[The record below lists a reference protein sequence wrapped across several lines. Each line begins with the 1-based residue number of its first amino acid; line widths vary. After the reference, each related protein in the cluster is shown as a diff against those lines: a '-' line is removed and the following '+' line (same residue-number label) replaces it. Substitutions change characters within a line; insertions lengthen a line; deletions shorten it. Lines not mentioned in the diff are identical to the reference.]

1 MESVIGSDSIP
12 IYSEFALTARHESLP
27 ERIARLGQ
35 KAAPSHGT
43 PLFCVP
49 GQIGKQAS
57 PFATT
62 IFEKGLVISVNES
75 QLGLFYG
82 LSFLCVALAFAFA
95 AYLYLWVKKQKTE
108 NAKIQEVSLL
118 IKQGANTFMRR
129 EYLVLAKFA
138 AVAAIV
144 ILILLPSPIWTGSP
158 VDNISMGIAY
168 LCGTALSAI
177 AGKIGILVATLS
189 NGRTA
194 EAAQK
199 GIKPAFLIGFRGG
212 AVMGLLV
219 VGCSLLGVAAVLMI
233 TGDSSILLGFSFGAS
248 SLALFAKA
256 GGGIFTKTADVSADL
271 TGKVEL
277 GIPEDDPRNPAV
289 IADNVGD
296 NVGDVAGMG
305 ADLFDS
311 NVAAMA
317 SALVLAQ
324 SLSGGDFNNV
334 SMVFCYAI
342 LGLFASIIGIATA
355 RVGKKGDPTTALNSS
370 TYVTT
375 AIYLVLTA
383 IATALFPGFSW
394 RIWGAAAVGLLVGV
408 IIGITT
414 DYFTDDSKPPV
425 QKVAKASSS
434 GPAFTVL
441 SGISYGFISALPA
454 MVGIAVSALVA
465 YKLCEPMGE
474 GYAIFGISMAA
485 VGMLSIVGMIISN
498 DAYGPIVDNA
508 RGLAEMGGLGEE
520 TIRTADELDSA
531 GNTVKAVTKGFSIS
545 AAGLTVISLLG
556 AFMSEANDA
565 LAAAGRELITGFDI
579 MSPTV
584 FFGVLVGAVVP
595 AVFSA
600 MLILGVDK
608 NAQRMVAE
616 IHRQFNSIKGLR
628 EGKPGVKPEY
638 DKCIDIATSG
648 SLRELI
654 PAGLMTIIATII
666 VGFIGGP
673 SAIGGFLLGNIVSG
687 LLLALFMS
695 NAGGLWDNCKKYIEA
710 GAEGGKGSDSHKAAV
725 IGDTVGDPFK
735 DTAGPSINTQIT
747 VVSLVSSLLSSVFVM
762 FSFFG

>member
-1 MESVIGSDSIP
+1 MSSMD
-12 IYSEFALTARHESLP
+12 
-27 ERIARLGQ
+27 
-35 KAAPSHGT
+35 
-43 PLFCVP
+43 
-49 GQIGKQAS
+49 
-57 PFATT
+57 
-62 IFEKGLVISVNES
+62 ES
-75 QLGLFYG
+75 QLSLFYG

-129 EYLVLAKFA
+129 EYKVLAKFA
-138 AVAAIV
+138 GVAAIV
-144 ILILLPSPIWTGSP
+144 ILILLPSPIWTGDFL
-158 VDNISMGIAY
+158 DNIKMAVAY

-189 NGRTA
+189 NARTA
-194 EAAQK
+194 EAAQR

-219 VGCSLLGVAAVLMI
+219 VGCSLLGVAAVLMV

-317 SALVLAQ
+317 SSLVIAQ
-324 SLSGGDFNNV
+324 SLSGTGFNNV

-383 IATALFPGFSW
+383 IATAVFPGFSW

-414 DYFTDDSKPPV
+414 DYFTDDSKPIV

-454 MVGIAVSALVA
+454 MVGIAISALVA

-565 LAAAGRELITGFDI
+565 LAAAGRDPITGFDI

-654 PAGLMTIIATII
+654 PAGLMTIIATVV

-687 LLLALFMS
+687 LLIALFMS

-762 FSFFG
+762 FSFFS

>member
-1 MESVIGSDSIP
+1 MD
-12 IYSEFALTARHESLP
+12 
-27 ERIARLGQ
+27 
-35 KAAPSHGT
+35 
-43 PLFCVP
+43 
-49 GQIGKQAS
+49 
-57 PFATT
+57 
-62 IFEKGLVISVNES
+62 N
-75 QLGLFYG
+75 QLSLFYG
-82 LSFLCVALAFAFA
+82 LSFLTVAIAFAFA
-95 AYLYLWVKKQKTE
+95 AYLYLWVKKQKTV
-108 NAKIQEVSLL
+108 NRKIEEVSAL

-129 EYLVLAKFA
+129 EYIVLAKFA
-138 AVAAIV
+138 VVAAV
-144 ILILLPSPIWTGSP
+144 IILVLLPSPIWAGN
-158 VDNISMGIAY
+158 VIDNISMAIAY
-168 LCGTALSAI
+168 IAGTVLSAI

-219 VGCSLLGVAAVLMI
+219 VGCSLFGVAAVLMI
-233 TGDSSILLGFSFGAS
+233 TGNASILLGFSFGAS

-256 GGGIFTKTADVSADL
+256 GGGIFTKTADISADL

-317 SALVLAQ
+317 SALVIAQ
-324 SLSGGDFNNV
+324 SLSGGEYSNI

-342 LGLFASIIGIATA
+342 LGLLASIIGIATA
-355 RVGKKGDPTTALNSS
+355 RIGKHGNPTRALNSS

-375 AIYLVLTA
+375 GIFLVLTA
-383 IATALFPGFSW
+383 LATAIFEGFSW
-394 RIWGAAAVGLLVGV
+394 RIWGASAVGLLVGV

-414 DYFTDDSKPPV
+414 DYFTDDTKPIV
-425 QKVAKASSS
+425 KRVAHASCS
-434 GPAFTVL
+434 GPAFTIL
-441 SGISYGFISALPA
+441 SGVSYGFISALPA
-454 MVGIAVSALVA
+454 MVGIAVSALIA
-465 YKLCEPMGE
+465 YQICAPMGD

-531 GNTVKAVTKGFSIS
+531 GNTVKAVTKGFSIG

-565 LAAAGRELITGFDI
+565 LAAAGKALITGFDI

-584 FFGVLVGAVVP
+584 FFGTLIGAAIP

-616 IHRQFNSIKGLR
+616 IHRQFNTIVGLK
-628 EGKPGVKPEY
+628 EGKEGVKPDY
-638 DKCIDIATSG
+638 DKCIDIATG
-648 SLRELI
+648 GALKELI
-654 PAGLMTIIATII
+654 PAGLMSIIATVV
-666 VGFIGGP
+666 VGIIGGP
-673 SAIGGFLLGNIVSG
+673 LAIGGFLLGNIVSG

-695 NAGGLWDNCKKYIEA
+695 NAGGLWDNAKKYVES
-710 GAEGGKGSDSHKAAV
+710 GEEGGKGSEAHKAAV

-747 VVSLVSSLLSSVFVM
+747 VVSLVASLLSSVFVM
-762 FSFFG
+762 FSIFG

>member
-1 MESVIGSDSIP
+1 M
-12 IYSEFALTARHESLP
+12 
-27 ERIARLGQ
+27 
-35 KAAPSHGT
+35 
-43 PLFCVP
+43 
-49 GQIGKQAS
+49 
-57 PFATT
+57 
-62 IFEKGLVISVNES
+62 ES
-75 QLGLFYG
+75 QLSLFYG
-82 LSFLCVALAFAFA
+82 LSFLTVAVAFAFA
-95 AYLYLWVKKQKTE
+95 AYLYLWVKKQKTG
-108 NAKIQEVSLL
+108 NARIQEVSAL
-118 IKQGANTFMRR
+118 IREGANTFMRR
-129 EYLVLAKFA
+129 EDNILAKFA
-138 AVAAIV
+138 LVAALV
-144 ILILLPSPIWTGSP
+144 ILVLLPSPIWQGNP
-158 VDNISMGIAY
+158 LENVAMAVAYIA
-168 LCGTALSAI
+168 GTVLSAI

-189 NGRTA
+189 NARTA
-194 EAAQK
+194 EGAQK

-219 VGCSLLGVAAVLMI
+219 VGFSLLGVAVVLML
-233 TGDSSILLGFSFGAS
+233 TGDSGILLGFSFGAS

-256 GGGIFTKTADVSADL
+256 GGGIFTKTADISADL

-317 SALVLAQ
+317 SALVIAQ
-324 SLSGGDFNNV
+324 SLSGGAFANV

-342 LGLFASIIGIATA
+342 LGLLASVIGIATA
-355 RVGKKGDPTTALNSS
+355 RIGKNGNPTRALNSS

-375 AIYLVLTA
+375 GIFLALTA
-383 IATALFPGFSW
+383 AATEIFEGFSW
-394 RIWGAAAVGLLVGV
+394 RIWGASAVGLLVGV

-414 DYFTDDSKPPV
+414 DYFTDDSKPIV
-425 QKVAKASSS
+425 RRVAHASGS

-474 GYAIFGISMAA
+474 GYAVFGISMAA

-531 GNTVKAVTKGFSIS
+531 GNTVKAVTKGFSIA

-556 AFMSEANDA
+556 AFMAEVNGA
-565 LAAAGRELITGFDI
+565 LEAAGRALITGFDI

-584 FFGVLVGAVVP
+584 FFGVLIGAAVP

-608 NAQRMVAE
+608 NAQRMVQE
-616 IHRQFNSIKGLR
+616 IHRQFDSIPGLR
-628 EGKPGVKPEY
+628 EGRKGVKPEY
-638 DKCIDIATSG
+638 GKCIDIATSG
-648 SLRELI
+648 ALRELI
-654 PAGLMTIIATII
+654 PAGLMSIAATIA

-673 SAIGGFLLGNIVSG
+673 LAIGGFLLGNIVSG
-687 LLLALFMS
+687 LLIALFMS
-695 NAGGLWDNCKKYIEA
+695 NAGGLWDNAKKYIES
-710 GAEGGKGSDSHKAAV
+710 GAEGGKGSKAHKAAV

-747 VVSLVSSLLSSVFVM
+747 VVSLVSSLMSSLFVWFSVFH
-762 FSFFG
+762 

>member
-158 VDNISMGIAY
+158 VDNISMAIAY

-317 SALVLAQ
+317 SALVIAQ
-324 SLSGGDFNNV
+324 SLSGTGFNNV

-342 LGLFASIIGIATA
+342 LGLFASIIGIAAA
-355 RVGKKGDPTTALNSS
+355 RVGKKGPTHALNSS

-414 DYFTDDSKPPV
+414 DYFTDDSKPIV
-425 QKVAKASSS
+425 KKVAHASSS